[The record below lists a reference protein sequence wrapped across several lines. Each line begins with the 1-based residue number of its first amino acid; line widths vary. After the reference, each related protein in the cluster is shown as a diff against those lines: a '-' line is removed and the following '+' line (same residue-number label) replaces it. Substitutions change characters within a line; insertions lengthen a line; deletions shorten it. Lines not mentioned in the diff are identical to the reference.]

1 MVSPSYTTQITG
13 ITDRSKLVVF
23 QAILG
28 ILAECINLTEA
39 ECV

>member
-13 ITDRSKLVVF
+13 IIDRSKLVVC

-28 ILAECINLTEA
+28 ILPECINLTEA